1 MATPTTDPKQIEEN
15 LTKQITQL
23 LLQKAQAKDVLEQ
36 IERQIPVLQGQL
48 QLLQVLNNPAEVEEV
63 PVD

>member
-1 MATPTTDPKQIEEN
+1 MSEAVADPKQIEEN

-36 IERQIPVLQGQL
+36 IERQLPVLQGQL

>member
-1 MATPTTDPKQIEEN
+1 MSEATTDLKQIEEN

-36 IERQIPVLQGQL
+36 IDRQIPVLQGQL
-48 QLLQVLNNPAEVEEV
+48 QLLKVVTNPAEVEEV